1 MLLPRRQRH
10 REVLPEALD
19 SWSDYAVLKL
29 ATAAIRANTW
39 GACPLDRLPFF
50 MPFFL
55 LPCCQ
60 KAATSLSMDCA
71 VRTAG
76 MQDGQGRG
84 RGRKAPQAR
93 PSGREEMLCD
103 AKRSGAPA
111 AVLCEAGQASG
122 TGSRWPRRFPEDV
135 DAARRIPDGSGHR
148 HTGRRLVV
156 RLTSRRRLSADEA
169 ASD

>member
-76 MQDGQGRG
+76 MQGGQGRG
-84 RGRKAPQAR
+84 RGRKAPQAMR
-93 PSGREEMLCD
+93 AGRDAVRCEKAGRSGGSPL
-103 AKRSGAPA
+103 RSGAG
-111 AVLCEAGQASG
+111 L
-122 TGSRWPRRFPEDV
+122 
-135 DAARRIPDGSGHR
+135 R
-148 HTGRRLVV
+148 HG
-156 RLTSRRRLSADEA
+156 
-169 ASD
+169 

>member
-76 MQDGQGRG
+76 MQGGQGRG
-84 RGRKAPQAR
+84 RGRKAPQAMR
-93 PSGREEMLCD
+93 AGRD
-103 AKRSGAPA
+103 AVRCEKAGRSGGSS
-111 AVLCEAGQASG
+111 LWG
-122 TGSRWPRRFPEDV
+122 TGRPQAPVAGGPAVFLRTWTPHGGFLAGTAIAIRGSRL
-135 DAARRIPDGSGHR
+135 A
-148 HTGRRLVV
+148 V
-156 RLTSRRRLSADEA
+156 RLTSRHRLSADGA

>member
-50 MPFFL
+50 MPFFI

-76 MQDGQGRG
+76 MQGGQGRG
-84 RGRKAPQAR
+84 RGRKAPQAMPAAAIVCGVKR
-93 PSGREEMLCD
+93 P
-103 AKRSGAPA
+103 GAPA
-111 AVLCEAGQASG
+111 AALCGAGQASG
-122 TGSRWPRRFPEDV
+122 TGSRWPRRFLRTWTPHGGSLV
-135 DAARRIPDGSGHR
+135 GAAIAIRGS
-148 HTGRRLVV
+148 RLAV
-156 RLTSRRRLSADEA
+156 RLASRHRLSADGA